1 MIQDYPKFAGMVEES
16 SSSPLG
22 ARYGV
27 LMLCRPSPGAN
38 GLKRPAPGANGLKR
52 PSPGA
57 IEKWFEEA
65 RARGLYKWFEEA
77 HARGEQMV

>member
-38 GLKRPAPGANGLKR
+38 GLKRP
-52 PSPGA
+52 SPGA